1 MLSAAVPPVPDPGAR
16 QSLRA
21 RLRAGPVARAI
32 AKVDVRLY
40 RLLRENGHDAAV
52 ELPIR
57 RFSRLGEH
65 AAIWLA
71 IGLAA
76 AALDRRQRADWLRA
90 TRSVLAAYALN
101 TMLKTVVRRKRP
113 QLEKL
118 PALIATPTSLSF
130 PSAHASS
137 SFAAA
142 RAFSSLLPA
151 QPLYAGATA
160 MALSRVYLGVHYP
173 SDIAAGA
180 LLGTFVGST
189 GRPR

>member
-1 MLSAAVPPVPDPGAR
+1 MLSAPTPPVADPEAR
-16 QSLRA
+16 RSLRA
-21 RLRAGPVARAI
+21 RLRAGPLARAI

-40 RLLRENGHDAAV
+40 RLLRENGPAPPL
-52 ELPIR
+52 ERPNR
-57 RFSRLGEH
+57 RFSHLGEH
-65 AAIWLA
+65 AAIWLT

-76 AALDRRQRADWLRA
+76 AALDRRHRAEWLRA
-90 TRSVLAAYALN
+90 TRSVLVAYALN
-101 TMLKTVVRRKRP
+101 TLLKGVVRRKRP
-113 QLEKL
+113 HLEKL
-118 PALIATPTSLSF
+118 PALISTPTSLSF

-142 RAFSSLLPA
+142 RAFSALLPA
-151 QPLYAGATA
+151 RPLYAGATA

-180 LLGTFVGST
+180 LLGTLVGAT